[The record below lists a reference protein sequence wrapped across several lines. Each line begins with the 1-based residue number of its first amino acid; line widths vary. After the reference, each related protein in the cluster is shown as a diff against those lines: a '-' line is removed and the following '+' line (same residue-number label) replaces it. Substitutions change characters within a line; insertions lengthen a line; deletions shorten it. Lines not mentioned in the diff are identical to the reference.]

1 MRKRLERFL
10 GQRIVVRAI
19 FRLFGKKKLSTGRI
33 VRYMLLEDIRD
44 SNNRQLTAHM
54 WIQLG
59 KDEVITTPMQQSDTI
74 QFTALVE
81 KYAKGNAKRPTF
93 DYGLIKPRDIQVIS
107 QEETVKQELNKRPAW
122 QVIRDLRPMPRPIK
136 QEEPWPRLFKAE
148 YNLSNLKTR
157 TNSIQAQIMRKEKQN
172 IYGVQFDTGFVAT
185 SDGYT
190 YETLTDFTNMLEQ
203 RGEYTLT
210 WQDEE
215 VQES

>member
-1 MRKRLERFL
+1 M
-10 GQRIVVRAI
+10 RAI

-136 QEEPWPRLFKAE
+136 QEEPWPRLFKLQIKLKKPKARANLQEASYTLYGTYYTEPYIKLTLGDGNVFSSMHEMEE
-148 YNLSNLKTR
+148 YLKG
-157 TNSIQAQIMRKEKQN
+157 Q
-172 IYGVQFDTGFVAT
+172 
-185 SDGYT
+185 
-190 YETLTDFTNMLEQ
+190 
-203 RGEYTLT
+203 GEYTLT
-210 WQDEE
+210 WRDTWEE
-215 VQES
+215 ES